1 MNKGTYNLAVLIA
14 LVLTALTVWLVDV
27 DRLGSRVFGAK
38 WHLRDLDE
46 GFRQH
51 RGVYEAW
58 KSIHTLCRG
67 KFEKAFR
74 IFPVAPLLFG
84 LLIFEVLYRLYLLTL
99 SSGPDP
105 WLARLRAFL
114 GAVIFTSLFLQLL
127 IPMGVKLL

>member
-1 MNKGTYNLAVLIA
+1 MNKGTYNLAILIA

-27 DRLGSRVFGAK
+27 DRLGTRVFGAK

-84 LLIFEVLYRLYLLTL
+84 LLIFEILYRLYVLTL
-99 SSGPDP
+99 SAGADP
-105 WLARLRAFL
+105 GLMKLRGFL
-114 GAVIFTSLFLQLL
+114 GTAVFAALFLQML
-127 IPMGVKLL
+127 IPVGVMIL